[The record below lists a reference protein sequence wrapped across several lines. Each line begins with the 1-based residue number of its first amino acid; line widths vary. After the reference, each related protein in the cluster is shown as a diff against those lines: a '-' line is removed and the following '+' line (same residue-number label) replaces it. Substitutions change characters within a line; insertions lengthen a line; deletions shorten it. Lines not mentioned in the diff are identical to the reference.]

1 MSIDSLTLLNVA
13 WVADNYSQVVDFCIQ
28 YTENRP
34 SASLQEWPETRL
46 LQLRLVFF
54 VTILRAKSLEFFTH
68 APNYMKKIAVF
79 RMTLTFVLLFG
90 LLSPSF
96 ALGIGDGKK
105 HFKQGMKYEVSE
117 EWDKACEEFAL
128 AVNENPKNPEYR
140 LHLRR
145 ALFNAS
151 QMFMK
156 RGAVAADEK
165 DFAGAYNAFRRAYG
179 FDPTNELAKSE
190 MERMVRLQ
198 KDANSPDGAN
208 TTASGLPV
216 KPAAYKPDDVQLP
229 QQLEV
234 LGDVPFP
241 AGIDLTFIIK
251 KLAKD
256 LDLNVLFDAD
266 SRLDSK
272 KVKIELH
279 NVTAARALDYI
290 FLQEGLFF
298 QKVGPRTILVANN
311 SRRNILQQLVLKTFY
326 LANASPKDIQKVI
339 QGAIPAQGGRS
350 QTIILTDDATN
361 SVTVRDTTENV
372 RIIGRLIKALDKDRA
387 EVVMDVAIYEVNRGD
402 LLQFGNQLGTG
413 GDKGTLLNLGGVGF
427 PTAHQGST
435 GPITNG
441 MPFSGT
447 DLLSIAIGLPI
458 SSIAALQSKT
468 NTKLVAST
476 QIHAFNNEDSSAT
489 IGQRVPVQS
498 AQFVTGAGTTQGNGG
513 VVSNVIN
520 YEKVGLSLKF
530 KPIVFPNQDVQ
541 VAMEIESKDIGAGP
555 DPFTPIFTER
565 TIKGTARVQNNK
577 TLLLAS
583 VAQNNERNGRTGLPL
598 LGLIPILGRLFTA
611 PKKENAQIDIVIAVT
626 PRVIRA
632 PAILPEDLIEQDTGS
647 LATPTSGQLEAML
660 IEEQREDM
668 LAAARRKPTNVVIDL
683 PDQKSPQ
690 YVRTDAT
697 AETQAPAAKSAA
709 ETTASATA
717 KDPASAAPEDPAAPS
732 VRPID
737 SSVRTLKLTE
747 TADRAD
753 NSLSTVAF
761 KPLSASVATATVQLA
776 PAAELKTGEKTRIAV
791 AFSSPEAFR
800 SAVMGIKYDP
810 TKVAVRGITLGD
822 AFGSKANSPVMPFL
836 NTDGKTYFSMIA
848 SDDKAVAQTGVIAY
862 IEIEALAEGVPQ
874 ITLDSDILNLMTAD
888 GRNIPVAVSMEG
900 K

>member
-1 MSIDSLTLLNVA
+1 
-13 WVADNYSQVVDFCIQ
+13 
-28 YTENRP
+28 
-34 SASLQEWPETRL
+34 
-46 LQLRLVFF
+46 
-54 VTILRAKSLEFFTH
+54 
-68 APNYMKKIAVF
+68 MKRTAVF

-90 LLSPSF
+90 LLSPTF

-105 HFKQGMKYEVSE
+105 HFKRGLKYEVSE

-151 QMFMK
+151 QMYMK
-156 RGAVAADEK
+156 RGTAAAEER

-198 KDANSPDGAN
+198 KDANSADGSK

-216 KPAAYKPDDVQLP
+216 KPAAYKADDVQLP

-326 LANASPKDIQKVI
+326 LANASPKDVQKVI

-413 GDKGTLLNLGGVGF
+413 GDKGTLLNIGGVGF
-427 PTAHQGST
+427 PTVHQGST
-435 GPITNG
+435 GPITDG
-441 MPFSGT
+441 LPFKGT

-498 AQFVTGAGTTQGNGG
+498 AQFVTGTTQGNGG

-541 VAMEIESKDIGAGP
+541 VAMEIESKDIGSGP

-583 VAQNNERNGRTGLPL
+583 VAQNNESNGRTGLPL

-611 PKKENAQIDIVIAVT
+611 PKKQNTQVDIVIAVT

-632 PAILPEDLIEQDTGS
+632 PAILPEDLVEQDTGS

-660 IEEQREDM
+660 IEEQREEM

-697 AETQAPAAKSAA
+697 AESQTPTATPPTDA
-709 ETTASATA
+709 TAST
-717 KDPASAAPEDPAAPS
+717 DPKPNAAAVPETPETPM
-732 VRPID
+732 VKPID

-747 TADRAD
+747 TADRPD
-753 NSLSTVAF
+753 NSPSAVAF
-761 KPLSASVATATVQLA
+761 KPLSAAASTASINLA
-776 PAAELKTGEKTRIAV
+776 SAAELKSGEKTRIAV

-810 TKVAVRGITLGD
+810 TKLAVRGITLGD
-822 AFGSKANSPVMPFL
+822 AFGEKANSAVMPFL

-848 SDDKAVAQTGVIAY
+848 ADGKPVATTGVIAY
-862 IEIEALAEGVPQ
+862 IEVEALADGVPQ
-874 ITLDSDILNLMTAD
+874 IALDSDILNLMTAD
-888 GRNIPVAVSMEG
+888 GRNIPVAVSTEG